1 MPDPAKRGLMLGGTI
16 EIAPLHLRVSAAPFA
31 AVWLDAANVADGWS
45 ISTALSCP
53 HHVWS
58 APDSDRRADVPV
70 RQLRARLGRGEE
82 PQIYIMPE
90 VPSSAR
96 QFVSFYRLK

>member
-45 ISTALSCP
+45 ISTALSSVRIMSGLP
-53 HHVWS
+53 PIATVERTS
-58 APDSDRRADVPV
+58 PFGSFVPDSDVVKSRR
-70 RQLRARLGRGEE
+70 
-82 PQIYIMPE
+82 YISCPKFH
-90 VPSSAR
+90 PRPANS
-96 QFVSFYRLK
+96 